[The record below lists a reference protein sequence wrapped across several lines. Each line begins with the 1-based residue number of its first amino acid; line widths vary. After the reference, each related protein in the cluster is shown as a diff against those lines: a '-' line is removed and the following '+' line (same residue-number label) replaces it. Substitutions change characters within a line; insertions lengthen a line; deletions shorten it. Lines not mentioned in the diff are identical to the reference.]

1 MAQGVSIRNKKLAD
15 LIIEQLTSGKPLRQ
29 ICREQGIGKS
39 AVYDWL
45 DDDEELLGR
54 FARARERGGHEIAD
68 ECIEIADDK
77 AEDPASRRVRV
88 ETRLKL
94 LAKWNPKM
102 YGERT
107 QTAITGADGGP
118 VRSEVTMAT
127 PQTMAELTQA
137 LLSAAKGSE
146 K

>member
-1 MAQGVSIRNKKLAD
+1 MVQGVSIRNTKLAD

-45 DDDEELLGR
+45 DDDAELNGR

-77 AEDPASRRVRV
+77 EEDPASRRVRV

-102 YGERT
+102 YGEKT

-118 VRSEVTMAT
+118 VRSEVTMAS

>member
-1 MAQGVSIRNKKLAD
+1 MAQGINIRSAKLAD
-15 LIIEQLTSGKPLRQ
+15 IIIEELTAGKPLRQ
-29 ICREQGIGKS
+29 ICREQGVGKS

-45 DDDEELLGR
+45 DDDAELLGR

-68 ECIEIADDK
+68 ECLEIADDRE
-77 AEDPASRRVRV
+77 EDPASRRVRV

-102 YGERT
+102 YGDT
-107 QTAITGADGGP
+107 SKLALTGADGGAIKH
-118 VRSEVTMAT
+118 EVEMAS
-127 PQTMAELTQA
+127 PETMAELTQA
-137 LLSAAKGSE
+137 LLSAAKGGE

>member
-1 MAQGVSIRNKKLAD
+1 MAQGINIRSAKLAD
-15 LIIEQLTSGKPLRQ
+15 LIIEELTAGKPLRQ
-29 ICREQGIGKS
+29 ICREQAVGKS

-45 DDDEELLGR
+45 DDDAELLGR

-68 ECIEIADDK
+68 ECLEIADDRE
-77 AEDPASRRVRV
+77 EDPASRRVRI

-102 YGERT
+102 YGDT
-107 QTAITGADGGP
+107 SKLALTGADGGAIKH
-118 VRSEVTMAT
+118 EVEMAS
-127 PQTMAELTQA
+127 PETMAELTQA
-137 LLSAAKGSE
+137 LLSAAKGGE

>member
-1 MAQGVSIRNKKLAD
+1 MAQGINIRSAKLAD
-15 LIIEQLTSGKPLRQ
+15 LIIEELTAGKPLRQ
-29 ICREQGIGKS
+29 ICREQGVGKS

-45 DDDEELLGR
+45 DEDSELLGR

-68 ECIEIADDK
+68 ECLEIADDRE
-77 AEDPASRRVRV
+77 EDPASRRVRV

-102 YGERT
+102 YGDT
-107 QTAITGADGGP
+107 SKLALTGADGGAIKH
-118 VRSEVTMAT
+118 EVEMAS
-127 PQTMAELTQA
+127 PETMAELTQA
-137 LLSAAKGSE
+137 LLSAAKGGE